1 MSKKAPLIFSTT
13 LALITVHTS
22 SAYALIAGGC
32 GTGCANNIGFHEP
45 KDFFPILINFLIYQ
59 SIITLI
65 FYISGYIFG
74 RRVEAGKLT
83 ANISR
88 KFVCLTTFLA
98 SFTNSILMSNSS
110 SNASHPIFIVLGL
123 CALLMMLATLKE
135 NFRSRSPFLKT
146 VFASINRP
154 EDAPHTLKWLS
165 TEAIATTTIILIF
178 NIIIAEYIIRPG
190 GLTSSALLSV
200 IMLIP
205 IFASGLGDAFAEIVG
220 KKWGRYHYQTTALFT
235 DKKYTRTIE
244 GSATIFIITLMTGL
258 LYAYL
263 QSSPLPDFFWK
274 AVYFLPVTLTIAEAK
289 SPHTWDNP
297 FLYLTGYLTIL
308 VCLI

>member
-1 MSKKAPLIFSTT
+1 MPKQHAPLLILILT
-13 LALITVHTS
+13 LTIIYTS
-22 SAYALIAGGC
+22 PAQALIAGGC
-32 GTGCANNIGFHEP
+32 GTGCANNLSPVDP
-45 KDFFPILINFLIYQ
+45 KSFLDILTTFLIYQ
-59 SIITLI
+59 GVITLI

-98 SFTNSILMSNSS
+98 SFANSILMSNSS
-110 SNASHPIFIVLGL
+110 GSSSHPIFIILGL
-123 CALLMMLATLKE
+123 FALLLMLATLKE
-135 NFRSRSPFLKT
+135 NMRLRFPFLRT
-146 VFASINRP
+146 VFSSINRP

-178 NIIIAEYIIRPG
+178 NIILAKYVLPHSM
-190 GLTSSALLSV
+190 TSPAMLST

-205 IFASGLGDAFAEIVG
+205 IFASGLGDSFAEIVG
-220 KKWGRYHYQTTALFT
+220 KKWGKHPYQTTALFT

-244 GSATIFIITLMTGL
+244 GSATVFAITLITGL
-258 LYAYL
+258 CVAYM
-263 QSSPLPDFFWK
+263 QSYHTPEFFWK
-274 AVYFLPVTLTIAEAK
+274 AVYFLPLTLTIAEAK

-297 FLYLTGYLTIL
+297 FLYLTGYLTI
-308 VCLI
+308 VICLM